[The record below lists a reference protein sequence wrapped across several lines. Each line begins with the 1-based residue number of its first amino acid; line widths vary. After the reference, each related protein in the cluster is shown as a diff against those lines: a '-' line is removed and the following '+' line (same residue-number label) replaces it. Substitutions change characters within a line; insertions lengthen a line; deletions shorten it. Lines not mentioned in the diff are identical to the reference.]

1 MNRGEVT
8 KQGKEMETLRKK
20 IMNLENTKLTLEK
33 DKASKADN
41 TKSQV
46 TVPLKMNAHIQEF
59 PAFALGINC
68 SEYLHV

>member
-41 TKSQV
+41 QKSQV
-46 TVPLKMNAHIQEF
+46 TVPLKGQ
-59 PAFALGINC
+59 
-68 SEYLHV
+68 